1 MSPTAPRNFCETIF
15 APPKTTTDQDE
26 DRGDKKKKKNL
37 SDLVVSVTL
46 TNTPIFAFPYSCY
59 TTTFV
64 NNLDTNFD
72 FDRQHGVKRSKDGSS
87 QPKPMSVEEDAQLT
101 EYKRLNQDLLERHAL
116 KRYSE
121 PDSLSL
127 STMVLRINPEHVTAW
142 SFRRHCLL
150 TLRPRGDPDQEGQAF
165 DGALQ
170 GELPLT
176 LASFQRNPKAYP
188 IWEHRKWALAQILLE
203 KMFKLDGRNFHAW
216 DYRRHVI
223 SKIKH
228 SQPSERLDADE
239 LAFSGQQIE
248 ANFSNFS
255 AWHYR
260 SNSYDPNW
268 TNTTIFGLNLKMM
281 MDRVEK
287 DKILKTELEW
297 VRGALWIDPNDQ
309 SAWLYHRWL
318 LSQSSYP
325 QKKTFQ
331 GRGSDLLYTPFDFPR
346 DEQIQTDEYASI
358 AELLEVEPDAKWAIA
373 ALILARPV
381 EYAHLLDRLIALDPL
396 RKQRYLDLVRPQS
409 PS

>member
-1 MSPTAPRNFCETIF
+1 MCEKEGLQTCRAELSF
-15 APPKTTTDQDE
+15 LTCE
-26 DRGDKKKKKNL
+26 DNSCILKY
-37 SDLVVSVTL
+37 VTL

-101 EYKRLNQDLLERHAL
+101 EYKRLNQT
-116 KRYSE
+116 
-121 PDSLSL
+121 SLSD
-127 STMVLRINPEHVTAW
+127 STVVTSTPGTIDAT
-142 SFRRHCLL
+142 SFRN
-150 TLRPRGDPDQEGQAF
+150 Q
-165 DGALQ
+165 
-170 GELPLT
+170 
-176 LASFQRNPKAYP
+176 
-188 IWEHRKWALAQILLE
+188 
-203 KMFKLDGRNFHAW
+203 
-216 DYRRHVI
+216 
-223 SKIKH
+223 H

-260 SNSYDPNW
+260 SKLLRSQLDQYDHIQPQDDGGN
-268 TNTTIFGLNLKMM
+268 NGVE
-281 MDRVEK
+281 DRVEK
-287 DKILKTELEW
+287 DKILKSELEW

-318 LSQSSYP
+318 LSQ
-325 QKKTFQ
+325 T
-331 GRGSDLLYTPFDFPR
+331 R